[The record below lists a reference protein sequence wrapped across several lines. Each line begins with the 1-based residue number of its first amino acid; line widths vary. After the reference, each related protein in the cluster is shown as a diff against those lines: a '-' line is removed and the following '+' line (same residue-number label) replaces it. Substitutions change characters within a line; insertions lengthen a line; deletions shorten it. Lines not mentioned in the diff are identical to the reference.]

1 MAYEAET
8 RAALEAVRTA
18 SRVAGAV
25 QRRLLKSETLAK
37 QDKSPVTVADFA
49 VQAIVCRELA
59 QHFPDDPLVGEESAE
74 LLREPEQGALC
85 DAVVREVRAAV
96 PGQPGKNAVLDWI
109 DLGAPS
115 GAFSRYWTLDPIDG
129 TKGFMRGAQYAVAL
143 ALIEDG
149 RVQAGVLGCPNL
161 PYAPDAPGKE
171 GSVGALFTARRG
183 AGAFV
188 ASLAAP
194 ERQRPAQVDACSD
207 PSAARFCESVDPGHS
222 HQERAAAVAAALGI
236 TREPF
241 RIDSQCKYACVAQ
254 GDASIYLRL
263 PTRAGYREK
272 IWDHAAGMIVVEEA
286 GGRVSDT
293 EGAPLDFRHGEQ
305 LENNRGVVA
314 TSGPLHDRVLEV
326 LASLGD

>member
-1 MAYEAET
+1 MSYEAET

-18 SRVAGAV
+18 SQVARAV
-25 QRRLLKSETLAK
+25 QRRLLKSETLSK

-59 QHFPDDPLVGEESAE
+59 QHFPGDPLVGEESAE
-74 LLREPEQGALC
+74 LLRKPEQGALC
-85 DAVVREVRAAV
+85 DAVVREVSAAV
-96 PGQPGKNAVLDWI
+96 QGQPGTETVLDWI

-129 TKGFMRGAQYAVAL
+129 TKGFMRGDQYAVAL

-149 RVQAGVLGCPNL
+149 RVKAGVLGCPNL
-161 PYAPDAPGKE
+161 PYEA

-188 ASLAAP
+188 SSLAAP
-194 ERQRPAQVDACSD
+194 ERERPARVDACSD

-263 PTRAGYREK
+263 PTRSDYREK

-305 LENNRGVVA
+305 LQNNRGVVA

-326 LASLGD
+326 LAALRD